1 MPNDITTPVVVAL
14 ITLVGTAITTW
25 GILRQQ
31 RRKQPIEESTA
42 AYANAKVLS
51 DASADWVTAVR
62 ADLKTTTER
71 IGRLEDEIAAMRAEN
86 AELRRENVRLR
97 IENAE
102 LRDDVAAL
110 RTQLGR

>member
-14 ITLVGTAITTW
+14 ITLIGTAVTTW

-71 IGRLEDEIAAMRAEN
+71 ISQLEKQIAAIRSEN
-86 AELRRENVRLR
+86 AELRRENARLR

-102 LRDDVAAL
+102 LRDDLAAL
-110 RTQLGR
+110 HRQLGH